1 MDNELIS
8 IIVPVYKVEKYL
20 EKCVKSILKQTYT
33 NLEIIL
39 VDDGSPDKC
48 GQLCDELAK
57 TDDRIIVFHKENGGL
72 SDARNFGVE
81 RANGEYIGFVDSDDY
96 VSTDIVYLMTEAVK
110 EFNVDLVSCQHY
122 DVVNNDVNPS
132 IIRPSLGYYNRE
144 RIDSLLKDKFLHD
157 SSINLAGMTGFLWG
171 RLFKRDY
178 MKSALEAGRDLIYC
192 EDQVALF
199 DALCKIKSMYVMD
212 KWLYYY
218 IQHTNQATRRYNK
231 FYWNNFELYFDRLSE
246 LDEKGYLKQQM
257 YNRALNMVRELI
269 RMEFE
274 RGNASFWEQL
284 NDCKNNFSQKLFLLV
299 KLSDSV
305 GLNIKVKF
313 QRILIIYKQ
322 IFIYGLFLHVNRIIK
337 ILGKTNLR

>member
-1 MDNELIS
+1 
-8 IIVPVYKVEKYL
+8 
-20 EKCVKSILKQTYT
+20 
-33 NLEIIL
+33 
-39 VDDGSPDKC
+39 
-48 GQLCDELAK
+48 
-57 TDDRIIVFHKENGGL
+57 
-72 SDARNFGVE
+72 
-81 RANGEYIGFVDSDDY
+81 
-96 VSTDIVYLMTEAVK
+96 
-110 EFNVDLVSCQHY
+110 
-122 DVVNNDVNPS
+122 
-132 IIRPSLGYYNRE
+132 
-144 RIDSLLKDKFLHD
+144 
-157 SSINLAGMTGFLWG
+157 
-171 RLFKRDY
+171 
-178 MKSALEAGRDLIYC
+178 
-192 EDQVALF
+192 
-199 DALCKIKSMYVMD
+199 MD

-231 FYWNNFELYFDRLSE
+231 SYWNNFELYFDRLSE